1 MMARRA
7 NSSASRSTSFRVRFV
22 GTGDIFAAVML
33 GRLVDGVP
41 LQESTHRAM
50 DAVRTMIDRNR
61 DKEDKYLGIPIETC
75 LEVLDE

>member
-1 MMARRA
+1 METLLRVYTEGARDA
-7 NSSASRSTSFRVRFV
+7 DA
-22 GTGDIFAAVML
+22 ML

>member
-1 MMARRA
+1 MGSEMCIRDR
-7 NSSASRSTSFRVRFV
+7 
-22 GTGDIFAAVML
+22 
-33 GRLVDGVP
+33 
-41 LQESTHRAM
+41 HRAM

>member
-1 MMARRA
+1 M
-7 NSSASRSTSFRVRFV
+7 RFV

>member
-1 MMARRA
+1 
-7 NSSASRSTSFRVRFV
+7 
-22 GTGDIFAAVML
+22 ML
-33 GRLVDGVP
+33 GWLVDGVP

>member
-1 MMARRA
+1 MGSEMCNKR
-7 NSSASRSTSFRVRFV
+7 
-22 GTGDIFAAVML
+22 
-33 GRLVDGVP
+33 
-41 LQESTHRAM
+41 Q

>member
-1 MMARRA
+1 VVAR
-7 NSSASRSTSFRVRFV
+7 V
-22 GTGDIFAAVML
+22 GG
-33 GRLVDGVP
+33 GVP

>member
-1 MMARRA
+1 MP
-7 NSSASRSTSFRVRFV
+7 FDLIPVRFV